1 MVKKSKPQNNKRNA
15 NKRAVPKILR
25 AVSLGPLSDP
35 RVRAWDALLRDPCAA
50 NLAPP
55 CYAGT
60 DSGYLAR
67 TVDHF
72 QPVAA
77 GVGLTVNNDI
87 PCDYIFQW
95 TPFNLSTSSG
105 IVAGGTTGTNAY
117 SVAAGGFT
125 NFISAA
131 ANAAVRRYRPIA
143 CCVKWVPTGAYAKR
157 AGTVGCGYS
166 TGQVLNVSTP
176 TTAQMLSEC
185 NRIAPNGSEHHEVRW
200 LPTAVDENFTAVE
213 VANNTAAGC
222 VFYVLRGIDG
232 TVTSTTT
239 AALAGYF
246 EVTTV
251 WEWVPE
257 RTTGL
262 NTAPKAP
269 LPYTTQQVLATI
281 GDMGAYLF
289 QGVRAAGPG
298 VMRAAGQMGMAYLTK
313 GVQSAYTRPGQH
325 MLAM

>member
-1 MVKKSKPQNNKRNA
+1 MAKKAKPQNNKRNV
-15 NKRAVPKILR
+15 NKRKNNGLARVAAL
-25 AVSLGPLSDP
+25 SPLSDP

-77 GVGLTVNNDI
+77 GVGLVVGADI
-87 PCDYIFQW
+87 LCDYIFQW
-95 TPFNLSTSSG
+95 TPFNLSTATG
-105 IVAGGTTGTNAY
+105 LVAGGSTAAGSY

-125 NFISAA
+125 NFISQT
-131 ANAAVRRYRPIA
+131 ANSVVRRYRPVA
-143 CCVKWVPTGAYAKR
+143 SCVKWVPSGPYAKR

-166 TGQVLNVSTP
+166 TGQALNVGTP

-185 NRIAPNGSEHHEVRW
+185 NRIAPNGSEHHEIRW
-200 LPTAVDENFTAVE
+200 LPTAVDENFTATE
-213 VANNTAAGC
+213 VANNTAAGS
-222 VFYVLRGIDG
+222 VFFALRGIDG
-232 TVTSTTT
+232 VGASTTT
-239 AALAGYF
+239 ATLAGYF

-313 GVQSAYTRPGQH
+313 GLQSAYTRPGQH